1 MKAIVQNRYGD
12 ENTLASTEVSAPVI
26 SKPNQ
31 FLVKVS
37 YANISS
43 GDKNIN
49 TLDQPYMIQVILR
62 LMFGWNGPK
71 SRIRGISG
79 SGVVVEVGSDVK
91 GVKVGDH
98 VNFINSMKAGVL
110 AEYLVLSN
118 DSKYAIVDSSVDLLH
133 AAPIAFGAMSAY
145 HFINEQNL
153 KEGNDIYIYG
163 ASGAVGT
170 YALSL
175 ATHFKAN
182 ITAVASQKHHDKLRI
197 FPVQTFIDYQTQN
210 PFDINQK
217 YDVIFDAVG
226 KIKKSDIQHLLKPN
240 GRFYSIKS
248 LTKEDP
254 ARIAKLNEWL
264 RQGSL
269 KTIIDKVYDFEDYK
283 QAHNHVYAGHKS
295 GNVILKISK

>member
-1 MKAIVQNRYGD
+1 MKAIIQNRYGN
-12 ENTLASTEVSAPVI
+12 ESTLELVEVSAPVI

-31 FLVKVS
+31 FLIKVA

-49 TLDQPYMIQVILR
+49 TIDQPFLIKLILR
-62 LMFGWNGPK
+62 LLFGWSGPK
-71 SRIRGISG
+71 SKIRGISG
-79 SGVVVEVGSDVK
+79 SGVVVEVGSDVT

-110 AEYLVLSN
+110 AEYLVLSS
-118 DSKYAIVDSSVDLLH
+118 DSKFAVVDSSVDLVD
-133 AAPIAFGAMSAY
+133 AAPISFGAMSAY
-145 HFINEQNL
+145 HFINEQSI
-153 KEGNDIYIYG
+153 KEGDDIYIYG

-182 ITAVASQKHHDKLRI
+182 ITAVASQKHHEKLTV
-197 FPVQTFIDYQTQN
+197 FPIQQFIDYKNQN
-210 PFDINQK
+210 PFDIQQRF
-217 YDVIFDAVG
+217 DVIFDAVG

-240 GRFYSIKS
+240 GKFYSIKS
-248 LTKEDP
+248 PTKEDSQ
-254 ARIAKLNEWL
+254 RLTQLNEWL

-283 QAHNHVYAGHKS
+283 QAHAHVYAGHKS
-295 GNVILKISK
+295 GNVIIKI